1 MNRQEL
7 RQHSMPELA
16 LDQAVVSTVEKAL
29 KSQLI
34 AYVQAI
40 PRRDGTKGGPSAP
53 WPTGRIRPLWA

>member
-1 MNRQEL
+1 
-7 RQHSMPELA
+7 MPELA